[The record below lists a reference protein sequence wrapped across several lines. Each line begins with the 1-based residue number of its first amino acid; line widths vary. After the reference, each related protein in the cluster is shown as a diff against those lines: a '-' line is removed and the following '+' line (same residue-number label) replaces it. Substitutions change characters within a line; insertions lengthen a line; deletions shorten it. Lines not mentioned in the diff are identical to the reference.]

1 MHEIDMQ
8 VMSPAFHECWQSAC
22 AHIERQA
29 QGGKVN
35 WLRAHPLPPFLEHLS
50 FRLGNQLFF
59 VRVADAQGRVTGPG
73 SRAGLYRVADACQG
87 HACVLTLER
96 DLAGTW
102 HPVDPGWGLRDARSG
117 ALLDPAALVSD
128 EPIPMTDWEMH
139 DFAVQVVRESL
150 EREGHQLISWQGD
163 PAVDPSIWFVGR
175 SGQPE
180 WVVVR
185 AARFPRPQPAR
196 PSNWRAIAASVAHRG
211 RAGHFAPVVVMGLD
225 WLEEEDDGLAVDLD
239 GDEEDMPLSSPLWRG
254 HALDVDYGG
263 LEPGELH

>member
-1 MHEIDMQ
+1 M
-8 VMSPAFHECWQSAC
+8 
-22 AHIERQA
+22 
-29 QGGKVN
+29 
-35 WLRAHPLPPFLEHLS
+35 
-50 FRLGNQLFF
+50 
-59 VRVADAQGRVTGPG
+59 
-73 SRAGLYRVADACQG
+73 YRVADACQG

-128 EPIPMTDWEMH
+128 EPIPMTDWEVH
-139 DFAVQVVRESL
+139 DFAVQ
-150 EREGHQLISWQGD
+150 
-163 PAVDPSIWFVGR
+163 
-175 SGQPE
+175 
-180 WVVVR
+180 VVR